1 MLDKIKFLEML
12 TSIVEIAKTQ
22 ENTLTQDEI
31 KSYFNG
37 MELEA
42 EHYDHIYAYLA
53 ENQIKVKGF
62 LYTPPKKETNYENE
76 IDENLYN
83 AKIASCFSLST
94 T

>member
-22 ENTLTQDEI
+22 ENTLAQDEI

-42 EHYDHIYAYLA
+42 EH
-53 ENQIKVKGF
+53 F
-62 LYTPPKKETNYENE
+62 
-76 IDENLYN
+76 
-83 AKIASCFSLST
+83 
-94 T
+94 